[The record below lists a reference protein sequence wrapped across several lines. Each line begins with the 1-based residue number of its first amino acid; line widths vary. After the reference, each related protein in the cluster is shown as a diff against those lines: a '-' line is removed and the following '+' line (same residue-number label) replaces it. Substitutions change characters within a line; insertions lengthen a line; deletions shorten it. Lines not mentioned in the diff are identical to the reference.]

1 MPRKQILRP
10 VILPLL
16 LCGLLVQA
24 VVPMVRILTSYRAL
38 DEGYGAGMIGLLSAA
53 FSLLPVLLTVTLGR
67 LNDRGGVGR
76 VIFVGALGV
85 LGACLVF
92 WLGPVSL
99 VSLFVASTLLG
110 IGQTAVLAGL
120 QVATIYASTK
130 AHRNA
135 VLGNYMVAV
144 SLGQAIGP
152 SIVGFGR
159 ESAAVAL
166 VPVCAAL
173 LLVGTTALVARRLP
187 RPRAA
192 EGGAVAGLQEIAAT
206 RGLWWIVIFGS
217 LCVTAQDLLLA
228 FLPVYG
234 IERGLSAATVGL
246 LLSARAGA
254 AMLARLLFGQAVR
267 WLGQMRLALVSAAL
281 GGGAMMVLMLPLPVP
296 ALGAAMVATG
306 LGLGIALTCSVSLT
320 MEIAPPRARG
330 TALSIRMTAIRMA
343 QFVLPLAAGLVVA
356 PLGAAGTF
364 ACSGI
369 AILCA
374 AGLRPR
380 GITRSGGRPL

>member
-1 MPRKQILRP
+1 MPSKQIVRP
-10 VILPLL
+10 IILPLL
-16 LCGLLVQA
+16 LSGLLVQA

-38 DEGYGAGMIGLLSAA
+38 DEGYGPGMIGLLSAA

-67 LNDRGGVGR
+67 MNDRGGLGK
-76 VIFVGALGV
+76 VILAGAFGT

-99 VSLFVASTLLG
+99 GTLFLASTLLG

-120 QVATIYASTK
+120 QVATMHASTR
-130 AHRNA
+130 AHRDA

-152 SIVGFGR
+152 MIVGFGQDLGDV
-159 ESAAVAL
+159 SA
-166 VPVCAAL
+166 VPVVGAV
-173 LLVGTTALVARRLP
+173 LLVLTTALVARNLP
-187 RPRAA
+187 RPRATSDA
-192 EGGAVAGLQEIAAT
+192 PVARLKDIAAT
-206 RGLWWIVIFGS
+206 RGLLWIVVFGS

-234 IERGLSAATVGL
+234 VERGLTPATVGL
-246 LLSARAGA
+246 LLTARAIA
-254 AMLARLLFGQAVR
+254 AMVARLLFGKAVR
-267 WLGQMRLALVSAAL
+267 RLGQMRLALVSAAL
-281 GGGAMMVLMLPLPVP
+281 GGGAMLMMVFPLPEL
-296 ALGAAMVATG
+296 ALGAVMVTTG

-330 TALSIRMTAIRMA
+330 TALSIRMTAIRLA
-343 QFVLPLAAGLVVA
+343 QFALPLGAGLVVA
-356 PLGAAGTF
+356 PLGAGGTF
-364 ACSGI
+364 ALSGV

-374 AGLRPR
+374 AGLRPK
-380 GITRSGGRPL
+380 GITRSGGRSL